1 MEKLSDIIERKFLPF
16 VEKPLRY
23 TGAELN
29 MIRKTP
35 DAVDLHG
42 VLCFPDLYDIGM
54 SHFGLQILYH
64 IVNKRERW
72 ALSRCFNP
80 WNDAEK
86 LMRDLNIPLYTLE
99 YCSPVKEADW
109 IGFSVQ
115 YELQFTNLVN
125 MLDLAGI
132 HVFSKER
139 EEHEP
144 LIIAGGPCV
153 ANPEPLASFV
163 DVFALGDG
171 EQTIVNICTVLEN
184 AKKEGLPR
192 QKKIELLSEIP
203 GVYVPSLVKTQ
214 KAGNYIVPVDGQS
227 VVTAAKIASLDNEN
241 YPEKPV
247 VPLIEVVHSR
257 LAVEVMRGCTRGCRF
272 CSAGINYRPVRER
285 TAVDIMEQIRCGID
299 STGWRDVGLLSLSTA
314 DYSCISTLLGAA
326 REIKQQSHV
335 SLGLPSTR
343 IDALSE
349 QQLELYESVTS
360 TSSIT
365 IAPEAGSMRLR
376 KVINKDFTDE
386 MIFETVKQMLNRNVQ
401 TLKLYFMVG
410 LPTETMEDID
420 AIVQMVS
427 EISAMVRKR
436 SKRRVVHVA
445 ISPFSPK
452 AHTPFGR
459 EPMENVETLLQRSIH
474 IKRALRPFKNT
485 KVSYRDPQITL
496 LETIMARGDR
506 AVGQL
511 IYEAWSNGSRFD
523 GWDECFNIERWI
535 QAASKLV
542 MDTDIYLQRIP
553 VTMKLPWA
561 AVSTGV
567 SEEFLLG
574 EAEKATQQITTGDC
588 RQDGCKGCGVC
599 NNQIRNN
606 LQYEKPVEDHFDNAD
621 SVTLRETSGKG
632 AFSYRFIYQKTGSLR
647 FLGHM
652 DMVSLFHRAFR
663 MAGVKLA
670 YSNGFNP
677 HARVSF
683 GPPLPFAV
691 SGEREAFDI
700 VTTAQFDKDIRI
712 ISAFLPEQLRITGFY
727 QLSGKEAS
735 LNSSIVA
742 VKYCFKI
749 PLAYRNDL
757 IDQRIESLLSKEH
770 AEITIE
776 KKGEKRIKDVRP
788 GIMELKQN
796 SDGSGFDALL
806 SIKPPN
812 SCKPSELVFLLYPE
826 LNFTDFLVIRKNCFV
841 LSHDNVNNYS
851 AI

>member
-1 MEKLSDIIERKFLPF
+1 MEKLSDIIERKYLPF

-29 MIRKTP
+29 IIRKKT
-35 DAVDLHG
+35 DAIDLHG

-72 ALSRCFNP
+72 ALSRCFTP
-80 WNDAEK
+80 WSDAEK
-86 LMRDLNIPLYTLE
+86 LMRDLKIPLYTLE
-99 YCSPVKEADW
+99 YCSPVKDADW
-109 IGFSVQ
+109 VGFSVQ

-132 HVFSKER
+132 HVFSNER

-144 LIIAGGPCV
+144 IIIAGGPCV
-153 ANPEPLASFV
+153 SNPEPLAPFV
-163 DVFALGDG
+163 DAFALGDG
-171 EQTIVNICTVLEN
+171 EQTIISICTVLEN
-184 AKKEGLPR
+184 AKKEGLLR

-203 GVYVPSLVKTQ
+203 GLYIPSLVKTQ
-214 KAGNYIVPVDGQS
+214 KVGNYIVPVDGQR
-227 VVTAAKIASLDNEN
+227 VVTAAKIASLETEN

-285 TAVDIMEQIRCGID
+285 TVRDIVDQIRYGID
-299 STGWRDVGLLSLSTA
+299 STGWKDVGLLSLSTA
-314 DYSCISTLLGAA
+314 DYSCFCTLLTEA
-326 REIKQQSHV
+326 RKIKHKKHV
-335 SLGLPSTR
+335 SFGLPSTR

-349 QQLELYESVTS
+349 QQLEIYESVTS

-386 MIFETVKQMLNRNVQ
+386 MVFETVKRLLDRNVQ

-410 LPTETMEDID
+410 LPSETMEDID

-427 EISAMVRKR
+427 SISAMVQKK

-459 EPMENVETLLQRSIH
+459 EPMESVDTLLQRSIY
-474 IKRALRPFKNT
+474 IKRALWSFKNI

-496 LETIMARGDR
+496 LETVMARGDR

-511 IYEAWSNGSRFD
+511 IFEAWRNGARFD
-523 GWDECFNIERWI
+523 GWDECFNMDNWTS
-535 QAASKLV
+535 AARKLG
-542 MDTDIYLQRIP
+542 MDPDIYIQRIP
-553 VTMKLPWA
+553 VTAKLPWA

-574 EAEKATQQITTGDC
+574 EAEKAMQQITTTDC
-588 RQDGCKGCGVC
+588 RRDGCKGCGVC
-599 NNQIRNN
+599 NSQIKNN
-606 LQYEKPVEDHFDNAD
+606 LQRDKISEESPGNAD
-621 SVTLRETSGKG
+621 KVSLRKTSDDE

-652 DMVSLFHRAFR
+652 DMVALFHRAFQ
-663 MAGVKLA
+663 MAEVKLA

-677 HARVSF
+677 HARISF
-683 GPPLPFAV
+683 GPPLPLAV

-700 VTTAQFDKDIRI
+700 VTTEKFDKDISVI
-712 ISAFLPEQLRITGFY
+712 NSFLPEKLRITNFY
-727 QLSGKEAS
+727 QLTDKEAS

-742 VKYCFKI
+742 VKYYFEM
-749 PLAYRNDL
+749 PLANRSDL
-757 IDQRIESLLSKEH
+757 IEERIQGLLSREN
-770 AEITIE
+770 AEIIVE
-776 KKGEKRIKDVRP
+776 KKGEKKIKDVRP
-788 GIMELKQN
+788 GIIELKQN
-796 SDGSGFDALL
+796 SDGSGFYALL
-806 SIKPPN
+806 SIKPPF
-812 SCKPSELVFLLYPE
+812 SCKPSELVSLLYPE
-826 LNFTDFLVIRKNCFV
+826 LDFTDFLVTRCNCYILKNDTFEP
-841 LSHDNVNNYS
+841 LS
-851 AI
+851 

>member
-1 MEKLSDIIERKFLPF
+1 MEKLSDIIERKYLPF

-29 MIRKTP
+29 IIRKKT
-35 DAVDLHG
+35 DAIDLHG

-72 ALSRCFNP
+72 ALSRCFTP
-80 WNDAEK
+80 WSDAEK
-86 LMRDLNIPLYTLE
+86 LMRDLKIPLYTLE
-99 YCSPVKEADW
+99 YCSPIKDADW
-109 IGFSVQ
+109 VGFSVQ

-132 HVFSKER
+132 HVFSNER

-144 LIIAGGPCV
+144 IIIAGGPCV
-153 ANPEPLASFV
+153 SNPEPLAPFV
-163 DVFALGDG
+163 DAFALGDG
-171 EQTIVNICTVLEN
+171 EQTIISICTVLEN
-184 AKKEGLPR
+184 AKKEGLLR

-203 GVYVPSLVKTQ
+203 GLYIPSLVKTQ
-214 KAGNYIVPVDGQS
+214 KVGNYIVPVDGQR
-227 VVTAAKIASLDNEN
+227 VVTAAKIASLETEN

-285 TAVDIMEQIRCGID
+285 TVRDIMDQIRYGID
-299 STGWRDVGLLSLSTA
+299 STGWKDVGLLSLSTA
-314 DYSCISTLLGAA
+314 DYSCFCTLLTEA
-326 REIKQQSHV
+326 RKIKHKKHV
-335 SLGLPSTR
+335 SFGLPSTR

-349 QQLELYESVTS
+349 QQLEIYESVTS

-386 MIFETVKQMLNRNVQ
+386 MIFETVKRLLDRNVQ

-410 LPTETMEDID
+410 LPSETMEDID

-427 EISAMVRKR
+427 SISAMVRKK

-459 EPMENVETLLQRSIH
+459 EPMESVDTLLQRSIY
-474 IKRALRPFKNT
+474 IKRALWSFKNI

-496 LETIMARGDR
+496 LETVMARGDR

-511 IYEAWSNGSRFD
+511 IFEAWRNGARFD
-523 GWDECFNIERWI
+523 GWDECFNMDNWTS
-535 QAASKLV
+535 AARKLG
-542 MDTDIYLQRIP
+542 MDPDIYLQRIP
-553 VTMKLPWA
+553 VTAKLPWA

-574 EAEKATQQITTGDC
+574 EAEKAMQQITTTDC
-588 RQDGCKGCGVC
+588 RRDGCKGCGVC
-599 NNQIRNN
+599 NSQIKNN
-606 LQYEKPVEDHFDNAD
+606 LQRDKISEESPGNAD
-621 SVTLRETSGKG
+621 KVSLRKTSDDE

-652 DMVSLFHRAFR
+652 DMVALFHRAFQ
-663 MAGVKLA
+663 MAEVKLA

-677 HARVSF
+677 HARISF
-683 GPPLPFAV
+683 GPPLPLAV

-700 VTTAQFDKDIRI
+700 VTTEKFDKDISVI
-712 ISAFLPEQLRITGFY
+712 NSFLPEKLRITNFY
-727 QLSGKEAS
+727 QLTDKEAS

-742 VKYCFKI
+742 VKYYFEM
-749 PLAYRNDL
+749 PLANRSDL
-757 IDQRIESLLSKEH
+757 IEERIQGLLSREN
-770 AEITIE
+770 AEIIVE
-776 KKGEKRIKDVRP
+776 KKGEKKIKDVRP
-788 GIMELKQN
+788 GIIELKQN
-796 SDGSGFDALL
+796 SDGSGFYALL
-806 SIKPPN
+806 SIKPPF
-812 SCKPSELVFLLYPE
+812 SCKPSELVSLLYPE
-826 LNFTDFLVIRKNCFV
+826 LDVTDFLVTRCNCYILKNDTFEP
-841 LSHDNVNNYS
+841 LS
-851 AI
+851 

>member
-1 MEKLSDIIERKFLPF
+1 MEKLSDIIERKLLPF

-29 MIRKTP
+29 IIRKNT
-35 DAVDLHG
+35 DAIDLHG

-72 ALSRCFNP
+72 ALSRSFAP
-80 WNDAEK
+80 WSDAET
-86 LMRDLNIPLYTLE
+86 LMRDLKIPLYTLE
-99 YCSPVKEADW
+99 YYSPVKDADW
-109 IGFSVQ
+109 VGFSVQ

-132 HVFSKER
+132 HVFSNER

-153 ANPEPLASFV
+153 SNPEPLAPFV
-163 DVFALGDG
+163 DAFALGDG
-171 EQTIVNICTVLEN
+171 EQTIVSICTVLEK

-192 QKKIELLSEIP
+192 QKKIELLSEIH
-203 GVYVPSLVKTQ
+203 GVYVPSLVQTQ
-214 KAGNYIVPVDGQS
+214 KVGNYVVPVDGQR
-227 VVTAAKIASLDNEN
+227 VVTAAKIASLDTEN

-285 TAVDIMEQIRCGID
+285 TVRDIMEQIRCGVD
-299 STGWRDVGLLSLSTA
+299 STGWKDVGLLSLSTA
-314 DYSCISTLLGAA
+314 DYSCFSTLLGEA
-326 REIKQQSHV
+326 RKVKHRKHV

-386 MIFETVKQMLNRNVQ
+386 IIFETVKRLLDRNVQ

-427 EISAMVRKR
+427 AISVMVRKKSR
-436 SKRRVVHVA
+436 RRVVHVA

-459 EPMENVETLLQRSIH
+459 EPMASVDTLLQRSIY
-474 IKRALRPFKNT
+474 IKRALWSFKNT

-496 LETIMARGDR
+496 LETVMARGDR
-506 AVGQL
+506 TVGQL
-511 IYEAWSNGSRFD
+511 IYEAWRSGARFD
-523 GWDECFNIERWI
+523 GWDECFNVDRWTS
-535 QAASKLV
+535 AASKLGV
-542 MDTDIYLQRIP
+542 NPEIYLQRIP

-574 EAEKATQQITTGDC
+574 EAEKAMQQIITADC
-588 RQDGCKGCGVC
+588 RKDGCKGCGVC
-599 NNQIRNN
+599 NSQIKNN
-606 LQYEKPVEDHFDNAD
+606 LQHDEFPEEQPAD
-621 SVTLRETSGKG
+621 ADKASLRKTSDQGV
-632 AFSYRFIYQKTGSLR
+632 FSYRFIYQKTGSLR

-652 DMVSLFHRAFR
+652 DMVALFHRAFQ
-663 MAGVKLA
+663 MSEVKLA

-677 HARVSF
+677 HARISF

-700 VTTAQFDKDIRI
+700 VTTEQFDKDVRI
-712 ISAFLPEQLRITGFY
+712 INSFLPEELRITGFY
-727 QLSGKEAS
+727 QLTDREAS

-742 VKYCFKI
+742 AKYCFEI
-749 PLAYRNDL
+749 PLANRSDL
-757 IDQRIESLLSKEH
+757 IEERIEGLLSREH
-770 AEITIE
+770 AEIIVE

-788 GIMELKQN
+788 GILELKEN
-796 SDGSGFDALL
+796 SDDSGFYALL
-806 SIKPPN
+806 SLKPPN
-812 SCKPSELVFLLYPE
+812 SCKPSELVSLLYPE
-826 LNFTDFLVIRKNCFV
+826 LVFTDFMVTRSNCFI
-841 LSHDNVNNYS
+841 LSHDTYEPL
-851 AI
+851 

>member
-1 MEKLSDIIERKFLPF
+1 MEKLSDIIERKYLPF

-29 MIRKTP
+29 IIRKKT
-35 DAVDLHG
+35 DAIDLHG

-72 ALSRCFNP
+72 ALSRCFTP
-80 WNDAEK
+80 WSDAEK
-86 LMRDLNIPLYTLE
+86 LMRDLKIPLYTLE
-99 YCSPVKEADW
+99 YCSPVKDADW
-109 IGFSVQ
+109 VGFSVQ

-132 HVFSKER
+132 HVFSNER

-144 LIIAGGPCV
+144 IIIAGGPCV
-153 ANPEPLASFV
+153 SNPEPLAPFV
-163 DVFALGDG
+163 DAFALGDG
-171 EQTIVNICTVLEN
+171 EQTIISICTVLEN
-184 AKKEGLPR
+184 AKKEGLLR

-203 GVYVPSLVKTQ
+203 GLYIPSLVKTQ
-214 KAGNYIVPVDGQS
+214 KVGNYIVPVDGQR
-227 VVTAAKIASLDNEN
+227 VVTAAKIASLETEN

-285 TAVDIMEQIRCGID
+285 TVRDIVDQIRYGID
-299 STGWRDVGLLSLSTA
+299 STGWKDVGLLSLSTA
-314 DYSCISTLLGAA
+314 DYSCFCTLLTEA
-326 REIKQQSHV
+326 RKIKHKKHV
-335 SLGLPSTR
+335 SFGLPSTR

-349 QQLELYESVTS
+349 QQLEIYESVTS

-386 MIFETVKQMLNRNVQ
+386 MVFETVKRLLDRNVQ

-410 LPTETMEDID
+410 LPSETMEDID

-427 EISAMVRKR
+427 SISAMVRKK

-459 EPMENVETLLQRSIH
+459 EPMESVDTLLQRSIY
-474 IKRALRPFKNT
+474 IKRALWSFKNI

-496 LETIMARGDR
+496 LETVMARGDR

-511 IYEAWSNGSRFD
+511 IFEAWRNGARFD
-523 GWDECFNIERWI
+523 GWDECFNMDNWTS
-535 QAASKLV
+535 AASKLG
-542 MDTDIYLQRIP
+542 MDPDIYLQRIP
-553 VTMKLPWA
+553 LTAKLPWA

-574 EAEKATQQITTGDC
+574 EAEKAMQQITTTDC
-588 RQDGCKGCGVC
+588 RRDGCKGCGVC
-599 NNQIRNN
+599 NSQIKNN
-606 LQYEKPVEDHFDNAD
+606 LQRDKISEESPGNAD
-621 SVTLRETSGKG
+621 KVSLRKTSDDE

-652 DMVSLFHRAFR
+652 DMVALFHRAFQ
-663 MAGVKLA
+663 MAEVKLA

-677 HARVSF
+677 HARISF
-683 GPPLPFAV
+683 GPPLPLAV

-700 VTTAQFDKDIRI
+700 VTTEKFDKDISVI
-712 ISAFLPEQLRITGFY
+712 NSFLPEKLRITNFY
-727 QLSGKEAS
+727 QLTDKEAS

-742 VKYCFKI
+742 VKYYFEM
-749 PLAYRNDL
+749 PLANRSDL
-757 IDQRIESLLSKEH
+757 IEERIQGLLSREN
-770 AEITIE
+770 AEIIVE
-776 KKGEKRIKDVRP
+776 KKGEKKIKDVRP
-788 GIMELKQN
+788 GIIELKQN
-796 SDGSGFDALL
+796 SDGSGFYALL
-806 SIKPPN
+806 SIKPPF
-812 SCKPSELVFLLYPE
+812 SCKPSELVSLLYPE
-826 LNFTDFLVIRKNCFV
+826 LDFTDFLVTRCNCYILKNDTFEP
-841 LSHDNVNNYS
+841 LS
-851 AI
+851 

>member
-29 MIRKTP
+29 IIRKNPETI
-35 DAVDLHG
+35 DLHG

-64 IVNKRERW
+64 LVNKRERW

-80 WNDAEK
+80 WSDAEK
-86 LMRDLNIPLYTLE
+86 LMRDLKIPLYTLE
-99 YCSPVKEADW
+99 YYSPVKESDW
-109 IGFSVQ
+109 VGFSVQ

-132 HVFSKER
+132 HVFSNER

-144 LIIAGGPCV
+144 IIITGGPCV
-153 ANPEPLASFV
+153 ANPEPLAPFV

-171 EQTIVNICTVLEN
+171 EKTIISICTILEN

-192 QKKIELLSEIP
+192 KKKIELLSEIP
-203 GVYVPSLVKTQ
+203 GLYVPSFVQTQ
-214 KAGNYIVPVDGQS
+214 KVGKYIVPVDGQR
-227 VVTAAKIASLDNEN
+227 VVTAAKITSLDIEN

-285 TAVDIMEQIRCGID
+285 ATHDIMRQIRCGIET
-299 STGWRDVGLLSLSTA
+299 TGWRDVGLLSLSTA
-314 DYSCISTLLGAA
+314 DYSCFSTLLGAA
-326 REIKQQSHV
+326 IELKKQKHV

-343 IDALSE
+343 IDALTE

-376 KVINKDFTDE
+376 RVINKDFTDE
-386 MIFETVKQMLNRNVQ
+386 MIFDTVKRLLNRNVQ

-427 EISAMVRKR
+427 IISDMVRKR
-436 SKRRVVHVA
+436 SRRRVVHVA

-459 EPMENVETLLQRSIH
+459 EPMESIETLLQRSIY
-474 IKRALRPFKNT
+474 IKRELRSLKNT

-496 LETIMARGDR
+496 LETVMARGDR

-511 IYEAWSNGSRFD
+511 IYEAWKNGARFD
-523 GWDECFNIERWI
+523 GWDECFDLGRWVL
-535 QAASKLV
+535 AASKLGI
-542 MDTDIYLQRIP
+542 DPDIYLQRIP
-553 VTMKLPWA
+553 VTAKLPWA

-574 EAEKATQQITTGDC
+574 EAERAMQQATTGDC
-588 RQDGCKGCGVC
+588 RHDGCKGCGVC
-599 NNQIRNN
+599 NGKIKNN
-606 LQYEKPVEDHFDNAD
+606 LQYEKLLEEPSYNAD
-621 SVTLRETSGKG
+621 IGVFEKTSDQGV
-632 AFSYRFIYQKTGSLR
+632 FYYRFIYQRTGALR

-652 DMVSLFHRAFR
+652 DMVALFHRAFQ
-663 MAGVKLA
+663 MAEVKLA

-677 HARVSF
+677 HARISF

-700 VTTAQFDKDIRI
+700 VTTEQFDKDINI
-712 ISAFLPEQLRITGFY
+712 INSFLPEMLRISDFY
-727 QLSGKEAS
+727 PLTGKEAS
-735 LNSSIVA
+735 LNSSIIA
-742 VKYCFKI
+742 VKYCFEI
-749 PLAYRNDL
+749 PLANRSDK
-757 IDQRIESLLSKEH
+757 IEERIEDLLSREH
-770 AEITIE
+770 AEITVE
-776 KKGEKRIKDVRP
+776 KKGERRTKDVRP
-788 GIMELKQN
+788 GIMELRKN
-796 SDGSGFDALL
+796 SDGSGFEALL

-812 SCKPSELVFLLYPE
+812 TCKPSELVSLLYPE
-826 LNFTDFLVIRKNCFV
+826 LDFTDFLVTRKNCYI
-841 LSHDNVNNYS
+841 LSHDTVVPL
-851 AI
+851 

>member
-1 MEKLSDIIERKFLPF
+1 MEKLSDIIERKLLPF

-29 MIRKTP
+29 IIRKKP
-35 DAVDLHG
+35 DAIDLHG
-42 VLCFPDLYDIGM
+42 VMCFPDLYDIGM

-72 ALSRCFNP
+72 ALSRSFNP
-80 WNDAEK
+80 WSDAEK
-86 LMRDLNIPLYTLE
+86 LMRDLKIPLYTLE
-99 YCSPVKEADW
+99 YYLPVKEADW
-109 IGFSVQ
+109 VGFSVQ

-139 EEHEP
+139 EQHEP
-144 LIIAGGPCV
+144 IVIAGGPCV
-153 ANPEPLASFV
+153 ANPEPLAPFV
-163 DVFALGDG
+163 DAFALGDG

-192 QKKIELLSEIP
+192 QKRIELLSEIP
-203 GVYVPSLVKTQ
+203 GLYVPSLVQTQ
-214 KAGNYIVPVDGQS
+214 NAGNYVVPVDGQR
-227 VVTAAKIASLDNEN
+227 VVTAAKIASLDYEN

-285 TAVDIMEQIRCGID
+285 TTRDIMQQIRCGIN

-314 DYSCISTLLGAA
+314 DYSCFSTLLGAA

-365 IAPEAGSMRLR
+365 IAPEAGSVRLR

-386 MIFETVKQMLNRNVQ
+386 MIYETVKRLLNRNVQ
-401 TLKLYFMVG
+401 TLKLYFMIG

-427 EISAMVRKR
+427 TISAMVRKR
-436 SKRRVVHVA
+436 SRRRVVHVA

-459 EPMENVETLLQRSIH
+459 EPMESVETLLQRSVY
-474 IKRALRPFKNT
+474 IKRELRPFKNT

-496 LETIMARGDR
+496 LETVMARGDR

-511 IYEAWSNGSRFD
+511 IYEAWKGGARFD
-523 GWDECFNIERWI
+523 GWDECFNMERWVL
-535 QAASKLV
+535 AASRLG
-542 MDTDIYLQRIP
+542 MDPEIYLQRIP

-567 SEEFLLG
+567 SEEFLLS
-574 EAEKATQQITTGDC
+574 EAEKAMQQITTGDC

-599 NNQIRNN
+599 KDQIKNN
-606 LQYEKPVEDHFDNAD
+606 LQHDKPLEEPSGNVDGV
-621 SVTLRETSGKG
+621 SLRKTSDQG

-663 MAGVKLA
+663 MAEVKLA

-677 HARVSF
+677 HPRISF

-700 VTTAQFDKDIRI
+700 VTVDQFDKDVCI
-712 ISAFLPEQLRITGFY
+712 INAFLPEKLRIIGFY
-727 QLSGKEAS
+727 PLKGKEAS

-742 VKYCFKI
+742 VKYCFEI
-749 PLAYRNDL
+749 PLANRIDL
-757 IDQRIESLLSKEH
+757 IEERIEGLLSRDY
-770 AEITIE
+770 AEIIVE

-788 GIMELKQN
+788 GIMELKQ
-796 SDGSGFDALL
+796 SIDGSGFDALL

-812 SCKPSELVFLLYPE
+812 SCKPSELVSLMYPE
-826 LNFTDFLVIRKNCFV
+826 LIFTDFLVIRKSCFI
-841 LSHDNVNNYS
+841 LSNDTIHPLC
-851 AI
+851 

>member
-29 MIRKTP
+29 IIRKKT
-35 DAVDLHG
+35 DAIDLHG

-72 ALSRCFNP
+72 ALSRCFTP
-80 WNDAEK
+80 WSDAEK
-86 LMRDLNIPLYTLE
+86 LMRDLKIPLYTLE
-99 YCSPVKEADW
+99 YCSPVKDADW
-109 IGFSVQ
+109 VGFSVQ

-132 HVFSKER
+132 HVFSNER

-144 LIIAGGPCV
+144 IIIAGGPCV
-153 ANPEPLASFV
+153 SNPEPLAPFV
-163 DVFALGDG
+163 DAFALGDG
-171 EQTIVNICTVLEN
+171 EQTIISICTVLEN
-184 AKKEGLPR
+184 AKKEGLLR

-203 GVYVPSLVKTQ
+203 GLYIPSLVKTQ
-214 KAGNYIVPVDGQS
+214 KVGNYIVPVDGQR
-227 VVTAAKIASLDNEN
+227 VVTAAKIASLETEN

-285 TAVDIMEQIRCGID
+285 TVRDIVDQIRYGID
-299 STGWRDVGLLSLSTA
+299 STGWKDVGLLSLSTA
-314 DYSCISTLLGAA
+314 DYSCFCTLLTEA
-326 REIKQQSHV
+326 RKIKHKKHV
-335 SLGLPSTR
+335 SFGLPSTR

-349 QQLELYESVTS
+349 QQLEIYESVTS

-386 MIFETVKQMLNRNVQ
+386 MIFETVKRLLDRNVQ

-410 LPTETMEDID
+410 LPSETMEDID

-427 EISAMVRKR
+427 SISAMVRKK

-459 EPMENVETLLQRSIH
+459 EPMESVDTLLQRSIY
-474 IKRALRPFKNT
+474 IKRALWSFKNI

-496 LETIMARGDR
+496 LETVMARGDR

-511 IYEAWSNGSRFD
+511 IFEAWRNGARFD
-523 GWDECFNIERWI
+523 GWDECFNMDNWTS
-535 QAASKLV
+535 AARKLG
-542 MDTDIYLQRIP
+542 MDPDIYLQRIP
-553 VTMKLPWA
+553 VTAKLPWA

-574 EAEKATQQITTGDC
+574 EAEKAMQQITTTDC
-588 RQDGCKGCGVC
+588 RRDGCKGCGVC
-599 NNQIRNN
+599 NSQIKNN
-606 LQYEKPVEDHFDNAD
+606 LQRDKISEESPGNAD
-621 SVTLRETSGKG
+621 KVSLRKTSDDE

-652 DMVSLFHRAFR
+652 DMVALFHRAFQ
-663 MAGVKLA
+663 MAEVKLA

-677 HARVSF
+677 HARISF
-683 GPPLPFAV
+683 GPPLPLAV

-700 VTTAQFDKDIRI
+700 VTTEKFDKDISVI
-712 ISAFLPEQLRITGFY
+712 NSFLPEKLRITNFY
-727 QLSGKEAS
+727 QLTDKEAS

-742 VKYCFKI
+742 VKYYFEM
-749 PLAYRNDL
+749 PLANRSDL
-757 IDQRIESLLSKEH
+757 IEERIQGLLSREN
-770 AEITIE
+770 AEIIVE
-776 KKGEKRIKDVRP
+776 KKGEKKIKDVRP
-788 GIMELKQN
+788 GIIELKQN
-796 SDGSGFDALL
+796 SDGSGFYALL
-806 SIKPPN
+806 SIKPPF
-812 SCKPSELVFLLYPE
+812 SCKPSELVSLLYPE
-826 LNFTDFLVIRKNCFV
+826 LDVTDFLVTRCNCYILKNDTFEP
-841 LSHDNVNNYS
+841 LS
-851 AI
+851 